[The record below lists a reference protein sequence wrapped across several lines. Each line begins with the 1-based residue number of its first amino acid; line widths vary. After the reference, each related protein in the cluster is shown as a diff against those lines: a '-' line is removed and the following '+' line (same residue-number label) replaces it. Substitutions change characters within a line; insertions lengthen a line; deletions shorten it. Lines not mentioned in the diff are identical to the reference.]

1 MHVCVYMHNL
11 LKFKRLNLGEKYLP
25 GGTGGLTHLLPG
37 PLIYPDVVVSLRVG
51 QPLSAFNF
59 LGAGT

>member
-11 LKFKRLNLGEKYLP
+11 LKLAYLGEKYLP